1 MAARPRHIVVMGI
14 SGSGKTT
21 IATHLTEV
29 LGWTF
34 AEADEFHP
42 AANIEKMTAGTPLTD
57 ADRWPWL
64 EAMRDWMTGE
74 AGAGRSTVVTCSA
87 LKRSY
92 RDLLRGADG
101 DVSFV
106 HLSGDPDLIRERMKS
121 RSGHFMPA
129 SLLPT
134 QISTLEPL
142 QDDEPGLAIE
152 NVGTPDEVTARITR
166 ELSLETDADRTGA
179 GTADSR

>member
-21 IATHLTEV
+21 IATHLTEQ

-57 ADRWPWL
+57 EDRWPWL
-64 EAMRDWMTGE
+64 ESMREWMTGE
-74 AGAGRSTVVTCSA
+74 ARAGRSTIVTCSA

-92 RDLLRGADG
+92 RDLLVAADG

-106 HLSGDPDLIRERMKS
+106 HLSGDPDLIRERMNS

-134 QISTLEPL
+134 QISALEPL
-142 QDDEPGLAIE
+142 EADEPGLTIE
-152 NVGTPDEVTARITR
+152 NVGAPEEVTGRIVAELDLAAR
-166 ELSLETDADRTGA
+166 
-179 GTADSR
+179 

>member
-1 MAARPRHIVVMGI
+1 MAAQPRHVVVMGI

-21 IATHLTEV
+21 IATALAER

-42 AANIEKMTAGTPLTD
+42 EANIAKMSAGTPLTD
-57 ADRWPWL
+57 DDRWPWL
-64 EAMRDWMTGE
+64 EAMHDWMGGE
-74 AGAGRSTVVTCSA
+74 ARAGRSTVVTCSA

-92 RDLLRGADG
+92 RDLLDGAEG
-101 DVSFV
+101 DVRFV
-106 HLSGDPDLIRERMKS
+106 HLSGDTDLILERMKT

-129 SLLPT
+129 SLLPS

-142 QDDEPGLAIE
+142 DAGERGLTLE
-152 NVGTPDEVTARITR
+152 NTGTPDEVTTRIVD
-166 ELSLETDADRTGA
+166 ELGLVAS
-179 GTADSR
+179 